1 MSTALAYNEPYRY
14 SAGALALG
22 VHLAFFIVLYF
33 GVRWQSHS
41 SDKFTVEMWDSLP
54 NTEVASR
61 PEPVP
66 VPPVPAPPPKIEPM
80 AVAKTVA
87 PVLPPVKAE
96 IEIRDKKSKKNDA
109 QEKMIQADEK
119 RQKAEAQAKREA
131 ELADYDAKQEAKKQQ
146 ADQARQ
152 AVQEQ
157 MRSEARAETQT
168 QIDRYQNMI
177 RNKIRSKM
185 KKVAD
190 VPDSAEA
197 VFAVTLLPDGM
208 LMGDPALI
216 KSSGFPAYDD
226 AAERAIL
233 LAEPLPVPTDI
244 ALQKMFR
251 ELKLSIKP

>member
-41 SDKFTVEMWDSLP
+41 ADKYTVEMWDSLP
-54 NTEVASR
+54 NTEVAFK
-61 PEPVP
+61 PEPAP
-66 VPPVPAPPPKIEPM
+66 VPPAPTPPPKIEPM
-80 AVAKTVA
+80 PVAKPVA

-96 IEIRDKKSKKNDA
+96 IQIRDKKSKKNDA

-119 RQKAEAQAKREA
+119 RQKAEAQAKRDA
-131 ELADYDAKQEAKKQQ
+131 ELAAYTEKQEKKQQQ

-157 MRSEARAETQT
+157 VRAEARAETQT

-197 VFAVTLLPDGM
+197 IFAVTLLPDGM
-208 LMGDPALI
+208 LMDHPKLI
-216 KSSGFPAYDD
+216 KSSGIPAYDD

>member
-1 MSTALAYNEPYRY
+1 M
-14 SAGALALG
+14 
-22 VHLAFFIVLYF
+22 
-33 GVRWQSHS
+33 
-41 SDKFTVEMWDSLP
+41 
-54 NTEVASR
+54 
-61 PEPVP
+61 
-66 VPPVPAPPPKIEPM
+66 
-80 AVAKTVA
+80 
-87 PVLPPVKAE
+87 KAE

-119 RQKAEAQAKREA
+119 RQKAEAKAKQDA
-131 ELADYDAKQEAKKQQ
+131 ELAAYTEKQEKKQQ
-146 ADQARQ
+146 QAEQARQ

-157 MRSEARAETQT
+157 MRAEVRAETQT

-197 VFAVTLLPDGM
+197 IFAVTLLPDGM
-208 LMGDPALI
+208 LMDDPILV
-216 KSSGFPAYDD
+216 KSSGIPAYDD

>member
-1 MSTALAYNEPYRY
+1 MSTALAYNEPYRL

-22 VHLAFFIVLYF
+22 VHAVFFIVLYF
-33 GVRWQSHS
+33 GVRWQSHV

-54 NTEVASR
+54 NAEVA

-66 VPPVPAPPPKIEPM
+66 APPVPVPPPKIEPM
-80 AVAKTVA
+80 PVAKPVA

-96 IEIRDKKSKKNDA
+96 IEIRDKKSKKNEA
-109 QEKMIQADEK
+109 QEKMIQANEK
-119 RQKAEAQAKREA
+119 RQKAEAQAKRDA
-131 ELADYDAKQEAKKQQ
+131 ELAAYTEKQEKKQQQ

-157 MRSEARAETQT
+157 MRAEARAETQT

-197 VFAVTLLPDGM
+197 IFAVTLLPDGM
-208 LMGDPALI
+208 LMDDPKLI
-216 KSSGFPAYDD
+216 KSSGIPAYDD

>member
-1 MSTALAYNEPYRY
+1 MSTALAYNEPYRF
-14 SAGALALG
+14 SAGALALA
-22 VHLAFFIVLYF
+22 VHFAFFVVLYF
-33 GVRWQSHS
+33 GVRWQSQS
-41 SDKFTVEMWDSLP
+41 SEKFTVEMWDSLP
-54 NTEVASR
+54 NTEVAPR
-61 PEPVP
+61 PEPAAA
-66 VPPVPAPPPKIEPM
+66 PPVSAPPPKIEPTP
-80 AVAKTVA
+80 VAKPVA

-96 IEIRDKKSKKNDA
+96 IEIRDKKSRKDEA
-109 QEKMIQADEK
+109 QEKMIEADEK
-119 RQKAEAQAKREA
+119 KQKAEAAKRDA
-131 ELADYDAKQEAKKQQ
+131 ELAAYTEKQEKKQQQ

-157 MRSEARAETQT
+157 MRAEARAETQT

-208 LMGDPALI
+208 LMDDPVLI
-216 KSSGFPAYDD
+216 KSSGIRAYDE